1 MCEVNMTSN
10 LLNHGG
16 NISTKELMKDMP
28 EIQNK

>member
-10 LLNHGG
+10 LLNLGE